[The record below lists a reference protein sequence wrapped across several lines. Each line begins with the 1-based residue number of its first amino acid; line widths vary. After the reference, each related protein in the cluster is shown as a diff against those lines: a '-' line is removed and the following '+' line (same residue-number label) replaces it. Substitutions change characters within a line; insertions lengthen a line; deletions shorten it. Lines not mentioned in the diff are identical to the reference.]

1 MGDIIK
7 KSTLYYI
14 HDPMCSWCWGF
25 RKTWLKVID
34 QVNKDI
40 KINYVLGGLA
50 ADTDEPMPEEM
61 QKNIRE
67 TWQRIQKE
75 IPDTEFN
82 YEFWSKC
89 NPRRSTYPACRAI
102 IAANNQHTDAASQML
117 LAIQQ
122 AYYLN
127 ALNPSDESV
136 LITLAEELGL
146 DKQQF
151 ANDLVSAETHKK
163 LLAEFE
169 LRRQLKVSG
178 FPSII
183 LQKNDTRIAIELDY
197 NHTDFIVEQI
207 EQLVKE
213 N

>member
-25 RKTWLKVID
+25 RHTWLKVIAKTND
-34 QVNKDI
+34 DI
-40 KINYVLGGLA
+40 TIRYVLGGLA

-67 TWQRIQKE
+67 TWRRIEKE
-75 IPDTEFN
+75 IPGTEFN

-151 ANDLVSAETHKK
+151 SDDLISAETHKK

-169 LRRQLKVSG
+169 LRRKLKVYS
-178 FPSII
+178 FPSIVLDNDNSQTI
-183 LQKNDTRIAIELDY
+183 LEIDY
-197 NHTDFIVEQI
+197 NHADFIIEQI
-207 EQLVKE
+207 YQLLDQG
-213 N
+213 

>member
-25 RKTWLKVID
+25 RHTWLKVIK
-34 QVNKDI
+34 QISNDI
-40 KINYVLGGLA
+40 EIRYVLGGLA
-50 ADTDEPMPEEM
+50 ADTDEPMPDDM

-67 TWQRIQKE
+67 TWQRIQKD
-75 IPDTEFN
+75 IPGTKFN
-82 YEFWSKC
+82 YEFWSTCK
-89 NPRRSTYPACRAI
+89 PRRSTYPACRAI
-102 IAANNQHTDAASQML
+102 IAANNQNTTAGSQML

-136 LITLAEELGL
+136 LITLAEGLGL

-151 ANDLVSAETHKK
+151 SDDLVSAETHKQ

-169 LRRQLKVSG
+169 LRRKLKVYS
-178 FPSII
+178 FPSIV
-183 LQKNDTRIAIELDY
+183 LQKNDRCTSIELDY
-197 NHTDFIVEQI
+197 NHADFIVRQI
-207 EQLVKE
+207 VEALDTD
-213 N
+213 

>member
-25 RKTWLKVID
+25 RHTWLKVIEQISD
-34 QVNKDI
+34 DI
-40 KINYVLGGLA
+40 AIRYVLGGLA

-61 QKNIRE
+61 KKNIRE

-75 IPDTEFN
+75 IPGTEFN

-102 IAANNQHTDAASQML
+102 IAANNQHTDAGSQML

-127 ALNPSDESV
+127 ALNPSDEAL

-146 DKQQF
+146 NKQQF
-151 ANDLVSAETHKK
+151 SDDLVSAETHKQ

-169 LRRQLKVSG
+169 LRRKLKVSS

-183 LQKNDTRIAIELDY
+183 LQKNDTCTAIELDY
-197 NHTDFIVEQI
+197 NHADFIVKQI
-207 EQLVKE
+207 EQLVNE